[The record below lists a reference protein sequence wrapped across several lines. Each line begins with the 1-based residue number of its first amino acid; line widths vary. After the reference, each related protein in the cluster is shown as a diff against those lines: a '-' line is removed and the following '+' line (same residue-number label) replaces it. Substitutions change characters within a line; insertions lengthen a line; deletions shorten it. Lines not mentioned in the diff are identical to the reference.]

1 MGFAN
6 VNFPGRR
13 QAAADDKGGEPPDDG
28 GMEERVKRLE
38 VIAEQT
44 QQQLVE
50 IGTRLT
56 KLEIRSESFATK
68 DDVRAVEVTV
78 SRIEATMHRELD
90 AQTWKLVGVA
100 ALLFS
105 AAFGLAKLV
114 H

>member
-6 VNFPGRR
+6 VNFPSRR
-13 QAAADDKGGEPPDDG
+13 QGDPADDKGGQPPDDG

-38 VIAEQT
+38 ALAEQS
-44 QQQLVE
+44 QQQFVE

-68 DDVRAVEVTV
+68 DDVA
-78 SRIEATMHRELD
+78 RIEVAMHRELN
-90 AQTWKLVGVA
+90 ARTWKLVGVC